1 MDIPLP
7 VSGTSQAH
15 AHSRLA
21 SASDWGAGP
30 SAEASGSAA
39 AITPGKPQRER
50 GFSRGGAVEHAAGSG
65 GAAQTSYGFQP
76 STLSSLSQSGAGL
89 SRAGTKKSRLR
100 NKDRHTAALDSIRDF
115 LKGRSSYDVLPVS
128 FRLVVLDTRLVVRP
142 ALDIMWQAGVV
153 SAPLWQSA
161 TSEPSRQGQ
170 QASPESGP
178 ASSSA
183 ANQAG
188 VEDAAAHTKAEG
200 ASASSI
206 ALPEVS
212 SEPLSSSAPAAA
224 PSASETSG
232 VVTQALARDPVAAA
246 AETLHALRPSPQP
259 VQRTG
264 FAGMLTVND
273 IIHLIQYYYHHLS
286 SYDLA
291 SRDVEGFRL
300 ERLRDIEA
308 SLNVPTPPLTAIA
321 PLRSLYEACQ
331 LLIKTHARRL
341 PLLDYDEQTGCETLI
356 SVLTQYRVL
365 KFIAMNCREIT
376 GLHRSVR
383 SLGIGTYVAGTPGVG
398 AARHIGQRPSRGG
411 SASGSASGSAG
422 PASRINS
429 RSGSHSAV
437 MSARPT
443 VAGTSAPVS
452 ARTSA
457 SGAVGL
463 DLPSTAEEAKSP
475 EGDPSASAAQSCES
489 TPSAPAEAPA
499 VIPEASEASQSA
511 ISEEAGAIFGSPSPK
526 SLPGA
531 AMRPAAAPTS
541 ASVPSQAPASAFAPS
556 LSPTPFAPLS
566 TATLDTTVF
575 DVVHMFSEQGISA
588 VPIIDND
595 GFVVDLYESVDVID
609 LVRSGAY
616 QSLDTT
622 MRQALA
628 RRPAEF
634 PGIMSCGPD
643 DSLASIF
650 SLLRTRR
657 VHRLLI
663 LEPLPASR
671 AASMTSKQS
680 EHGRQSPEG
689 VAPPPRPRGKLV
701 GILCLSDILRYVT
714 GSQEAGGPKER
725 QRTMSQASSSAI
737 AGAGP
742 PQSGTS
748 LSSAALLDVPESE
761 PLGSSGLAAPGVQSP
776 TSASEHAIEGASP
789 PPSGAGS
796 GLSTVPLAIPEESPS
811 IEKAEL
817 ESAETLPS
825 ADQADSMSHQNA
837 VAPSSKDGDAV
848 NGE

>member
-7 VSGTSQAH
+7 SSGTSQAH

-142 ALDIMWQAGVV
+142 ALDIMWQA
-153 SAPLWQSA
+153 
-161 TSEPSRQGQ
+161 
-170 QASPESGP
+170 
-178 ASSSA
+178 
-183 ANQAG
+183 
-188 VEDAAAHTKAEG
+188 
-200 ASASSI
+200 
-206 ALPEVS
+206 EVS

-224 PSASETSG
+224 PSASEASG
-232 VVTQALARDPVAAA
+232 DVTQALARDPVAAA
-246 AETLHALRPSPQP
+246 AETLRALRPSPQP

-308 SLNVPTPPLTAIA
+308 SLNVPTPPLTSIA

-398 AARHIGQRPSRGG
+398 AARHIG
-411 SASGSASGSAG
+411 
-422 PASRINS
+422 
-429 RSGSHSAV
+429 
-437 MSARPT
+437 
-443 VAGTSAPVS
+443 
-452 ARTSA
+452 
-457 SGAVGL
+457 
-463 DLPSTAEEAKSP
+463 
-475 EGDPSASAAQSCES
+475 
-489 TPSAPAEAPA
+489 
-499 VIPEASEASQSA
+499 
-511 ISEEAGAIFGSPSPK
+511 
-526 SLPGA
+526 
-531 AMRPAAAPTS
+531 
-541 ASVPSQAPASAFAPS
+541 
-556 LSPTPFAPLS
+556 
-566 TATLDTTVF
+566 
-575 DVVHMFSEQGISA
+575 ISA

-628 RRPAEF
+628 RRSAEF

-689 VAPPPRPRGKLV
+689 VAPPPRPRGKLP
-701 GILCLSDILRYVT
+701 
-714 GSQEAGGPKER
+714 EAQKNAKGP
-725 QRTMSQASSSAI
+725 
-737 AGAGP
+737 
-742 PQSGTS
+742 
-748 LSSAALLDVPESE
+748 
-761 PLGSSGLAAPGVQSP
+761 
-776 TSASEHAIEGASP
+776 
-789 PPSGAGS
+789 
-796 GLSTVPLAIPEESPS
+796 
-811 IEKAEL
+811 
-817 ESAETLPS
+817 
-825 ADQADSMSHQNA
+825 
-837 VAPSSKDGDAV
+837 
-848 NGE
+848 